1 MAGDAANPRIWQSGD
16 VYYGPIGTTA
26 PTDTSTALNA
36 AYKAVG
42 LLSEDG
48 LTESREEDSNDYYA
62 WGGVLIRTVRSRHR
76 RTFSFVALESN
87 KDLWTLINPGSAVPI
102 TATGT
107 TTRIVKV
114 PIANPQAF
122 VFHMVDG
129 TVTRRIAIPRGEVT
143 EIGDIQMGQTDL
155 EMRELTVTVYSDS
168 TGVLYREITND
179 PQAVMP

>member
-16 VYYGPIGTTA
+16 VYYGAIGTTA
-26 PTDTSTALNA
+26 PTDTTTALNA

-48 LTESREEDSNDYYA
+48 VTEAREEDSNDYYA
-62 WGGVLIRTVRSRHR
+62 WGSILVRTVRSRHR
-76 RTFSFVALESN
+76 RSFSFVALENN
-87 KDLWTLINPGSAVPI
+87 KDLWVLLNPGSATPV

-114 PIANPQAF
+114 PTPNPQAF

-129 TVTRRIAIPRGEVT
+129 TNIRRIVIPRGEVT
-143 EIGDIQMGQTDL
+143 EVGDTVMGQTDM
-155 EMRELTVTVYSDS
+155 EMREITVTVYADS

-179 PQAVMP
+179 AQAVVP